1 MTREDKAIG
10 SCNANKPRDHT
21 VYGIVILNVIICVFV
36 IKVVRP
42 KFTQK
47 IPPKELN

>member
-1 MTREDKAIG
+1 MVKNLSYREKRRQPHVT
-10 SCNANKPRDHT
+10 S
-21 VYGIVILNVIICVFV
+21 VFA